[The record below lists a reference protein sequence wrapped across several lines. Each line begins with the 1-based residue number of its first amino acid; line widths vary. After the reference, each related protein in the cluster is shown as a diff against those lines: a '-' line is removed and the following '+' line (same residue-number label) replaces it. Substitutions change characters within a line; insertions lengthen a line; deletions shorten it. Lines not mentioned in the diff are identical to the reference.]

1 MIEKLRAVADIAS
14 IAQSAAEHGDLD
26 VTTYASVFEHIINEL
41 NLIID
46 ENGGAAA

>member
-1 MIEKLRAVADIAS
+1 MNEKLKAVADIAAV
-14 IAQSAAEHGDLD
+14 AQSAAEHGELD

-41 NLIID
+41 NLIIN